1 MSCWNY
7 WVRLYRPRTEILSG
21 KWKFPE
27 PQKVIMKPAGGVV
40 AISMDQE
47 IPPIPKPK
55 DTK

>member
-1 MSCWNY
+1 M
-7 WVRLYRPRTEILSG
+7 EILVYN
-21 KWKFPE
+21 K
-27 PQKVIMKPAGGVV
+27 PQKVIMKPGGGVV